1 MYLSVCELILSSK
14 LLGMLVKELGIEQT
28 AIFET
33 LDKIQYVQY
42 DINGIKVKMLPKEFN
57 QRQQQII
64 DMLNL
69 KFPAYV

>member
-1 MYLSVCELILSSK
+1 
-14 LLGMLVKELGIEQT
+14 MLAYIVIKTAWDACKNLGIEQT

-42 DINGIKVKMLPKEFN
+42 DLNGIKVKMLPKKFN
-57 QRQQQII
+57 QHQQQII

-69 KFPAYV
+69 KLPAYV